1 MGVVSMFYDL
11 IIIQMEMWENCS
23 RSILKEN
30 SRFFIN
36 LDELAGKLSL
46 YVLLRYAKIKTLPVV
61 VWDFQIW
68 QLMILPVFA
77 C

>member
-23 RSILKEN
+23 RSILKEI